1 MTAKKSPDAFRT
13 IGEVAAWLGVS
24 AHVLRF
30 WETKFPQIK
39 PVKRAGGRRYYR
51 PQDMALIGGL
61 KQLLHEDGL
70 TIKGAQKVLREKG
83 VKAVAALS
91 PPLTGLE
98 GAPAEEAARFDAD
111 RAGGA
116 VPEVAPETGGDTTLA
131 PEPLASG
138 RTGEGRH
145 PGAKAAPE
153 TDAEAVS
160 ETEREV
166 EASSEAE
173 TAPDESGAG
182 AAPAAAAD
190 RAMPPRAPL
199 PGAPDGQLGLFA
211 DLPPL
216 PGASESEPQPM
227 PSSEPVPGPTREPAA
242 AGGQSHAQS
251 DAAPDAPPDA
261 PLDAPLAEAIVARGP
276 GGSDT
281 GGLDTGALAALLARA
296 EALRARMDADP
307 RR

>member
-1 MTAKKSPDAFRT
+1 MTARKSPDAFRT

-91 PPLTGLE
+91 PPLEGVEAASAAEAASSDAARTNGAAPDIPPDTTDTVAPPEPLE
-98 GAPAEEAARFDAD
+98 SGPAVDEARPPAEEAAPQTR
-111 RAGGA
+111 
-116 VPEVAPETGGDTTLA
+116 
-131 PEPLASG
+131 
-138 RTGEGRH
+138 
-145 PGAKAAPE
+145 
-153 TDAEAVS
+153 AEATA
-160 ETEREV
+160 ETEPGV
-166 EASSEAE
+166 AASSEAE
-173 TAPDESGAG
+173 AAPDDGAEEE
-182 AAPAAAAD
+182 ASLPATD

-211 DLPPL
+211 DLPPF
-216 PGASESEPQPM
+216 PDAPEAEPSP
-227 PSSEPVPGPTREPAA
+227 EPHPEPAPA
-242 AGGQSHAQS
+242 
-251 DAAPDAPPDA
+251 DAPPDA
-261 PLDAPLAEAIVARGP
+261 PLPDAIAARRP
-276 GGSDT
+276 

-296 EALRARMDADP
+296 EALRARMAADP
-307 RR
+307 LR